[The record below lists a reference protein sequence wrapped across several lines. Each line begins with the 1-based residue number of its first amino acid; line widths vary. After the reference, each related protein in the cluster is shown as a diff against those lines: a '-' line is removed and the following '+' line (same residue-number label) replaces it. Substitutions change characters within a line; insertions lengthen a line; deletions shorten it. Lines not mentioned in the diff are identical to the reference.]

1 MSTAMTQQEKE
12 TFLAAVHVGVL
23 SIPRE
28 GQAPLTV
35 PVWYGYK
42 VGGEIWFVTG
52 RDSHKGKL
60 LTLGCSVSLCVQD
73 EQPPYK
79 YVTVEGTVSVV
90 QPSEVERDVRP
101 LAHRYLGR
109 ERGDHFVATTGG
121 AEAREENILVRVC
134 PQRWL
139 AVDYGKELQI

>member
-1 MSTAMTQQEKE
+1 MSQQEKE

-35 PVWYGYK
+35 PVWYGYEA
-42 VGGEIWFVTG
+42 GGEIWFVTG
-52 RDSHKGKL
+52 RTSHKGQL
-60 LTLGCSVSLCVQD
+60 LTLGCLVSLCVQD
-73 EQPPYK
+73 EKPPYK
-79 YVTVEGTVSVV
+79 YVTVEGTVSAVKR
-90 QPSEVERDVRP
+90 SEVERDVRP

-121 AEAREENILVRVC
+121 AEAREENILVCVR

-139 AVDYGKELQI
+139 AVDYGKEGQI